1 MTDRDARNLSE
12 ALRFPFA
19 KVQSRHYKALREAY
33 GLQVASIEELQA
45 DLEDART
52 GNMWRSDDIARLKA
66 QILGL
71 QRLCGSVG
79 AKSSSPTPD
88 S

>member
-12 ALRFPFA
+12 SLSFGWA
-19 KVQSRHYKALREAY
+19 KIQSRHYKALREAY
-33 GLQVASIEELQA
+33 GLQQESLMVMQ
-45 DLEDART
+45 T
-52 GNMWRSDDIARLKA
+52 